1 MANRYWVA
9 GGTGNYNS
17 NTNWSATSGGASGAS
32 VPSTADDVFFDAS
45 SGVGTAII
53 NVVSNCRSLNLTGF
67 LGTLQFN
74 SNLSLNGTILNLGTG
89 GYTITGTANLR
100 LAAAMAITSNG
111 TVYQGNF
118 EFASYFIYTLT
129 DDLTINGTTIIA
141 SAGNQRI
148 NGNNLYVKSD
158 FLVTSGASGSTQ
170 GTTNIILSG
179 TGTWSTIQSSTNS
192 GQIWNNLTIDTL
204 GTITISGIVYK
215 GGVGTFTYT
224 SGTIID
230 TGATIV
236 IGGGTTTTVDISG
249 YTFEKILIVGQIS
262 LLSDIN
268 ATTFGTTRIGVTTSP
283 SFTLN
288 TFSLNFVN
296 LELGH
301 IGTLNLPTSWVCQ
314 DILFNNTS
322 TMTLNTNSITINGNI
337 SQETNGTTMGTTTI
351 TYSGTGS
358 WQVLSG
364 TGRISNSI
372 TINTAG
378 TLNIISAGIGGGIF
392 TYTAGTVI
400 TTGSTLFIRAS
411 GTTMNHG
418 SLVWYD
424 VVLGNALNSGSL
436 PTLVLN
442 NQLVCLNSLIFGISN
457 TTFSGT
463 DGTFD
468 TFDLYFGSQTNSTTN
483 TTLVSAKTYT
493 VRRLLVCDQAPSAFP
508 KLLRSSSAGTQAIFT
523 LLQGS
528 NIDVGF
534 LNATDI
540 DSSLGRPIYSYRGT
554 LTNTLNWQL
563 LPTDVTPEVNTF
575 AS

>member
-1 MANRYWVA
+1 V
-9 GGTGNYNS
+9 
-17 NTNWSATSGGASGAS
+17 SGAS
-32 VPSTADDVFFDAS
+32 VPSTADNVFFDGS
-45 SGVGTAII
+45 SGVGTATI
-53 NVVSNCRSLNLTGF
+53 NIASNCRDLNLTGF
-67 LGTLQFN
+67 LGTISFAN
-74 SNLSLNGTILNLGTG
+74 TLSTNGTILNLGTG
-89 GYTITGTANLR
+89 GYTITGTAKLR
-100 LAAAMAITSNG
+100 LATAMAITSNG
-111 TVYQGNF
+111 TVYQGNL
-118 EFASYFIYTLT
+118 EFAASVIFTLT

-141 SAGNQRI
+141 SAGNQTI

-158 FLVTSGASGSTQ
+158 FLVTSGASGSTT

-192 GQIWNNLTIDTL
+192 GQILNNLIIDTL
-204 GTITISGIVYK
+204 GTITISGKVFK
-215 GGVGTFTYT
+215 GGGSFTYI

-236 IGGGTTTTVDISG
+236 IGRGATTTVDISG
-249 YTFEKILIVGQIS
+249 YTFEKILIVGATT

-268 ATTFGTTRIGVTTSP
+268 ATTFGTTNIGITTAP

-301 IGTLNLPTSWVCQ
+301 TGVLNLPTSWICQ
-314 DILFNNTS
+314 DILFNNIS

-337 SQETNGTTMGTTTI
+337 SQENNGTTGGTTTI

-364 TGRISNSI
+364 IGRISNSI

-400 TTGSTLFIRAS
+400 TTGSTLFIRVA

-418 SLVWYD
+418 SIVWYD

-436 PTLVLN
+436 STLVLN
-442 NQLVCLNSLIFGISN
+442 NQLVCSNSLIFGISN

-468 TFDLYFGSQTNSTTN
+468 TFDLYFGSLTNGTTY

-493 VRRLLVCDQAPSAFP
+493 VRRLLVCDQAPSTFP
-508 KLLRSSSAGTQAIFT
+508 KLLRSSSSGTQAIFT

-528 NIDVGF
+528 NIDVGY
-534 LNATDI
+534 LDASDI
-540 DSSLGRPIYSYRGT
+540 DSSLGRPIYSYRGVFS
-554 LTNTLNWQL
+554 NTLNWAL
-563 LPTDVTPEVNTF
+563 LPTDNTRSSRSTF
-575 AS
+575 A